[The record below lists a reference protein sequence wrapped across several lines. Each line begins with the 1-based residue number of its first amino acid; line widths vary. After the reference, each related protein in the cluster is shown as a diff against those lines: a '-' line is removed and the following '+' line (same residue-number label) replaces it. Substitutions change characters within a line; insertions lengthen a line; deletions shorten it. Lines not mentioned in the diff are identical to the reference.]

1 LRPLQAEI
9 SQDLLSQDSRG
20 AVRRTLRLVVLT
32 SVTQSGWS
40 TASIHDL
47 SESGLKIET
56 AARLAVEEVIV
67 VDLPIIG
74 TVEARVVWKRGS
86 AFGCEFLSPI
96 SKAAVSAALLQG
108 YAEAPDADVEP
119 RIEELPI
126 GISPSVEEVV
136 EWKSEFDQSKG
147 PRGYQLLGFRQTPD
161 GLIIALVTRTN

>member
-1 LRPLQAEI
+1 MRPLQAEI

-20 AVRRTLRLVVLT
+20 AVRRTLRLVVLA

-47 SESGLKIET
+47 SEAGLKIET
-56 AARLAVEEVIV
+56 AAQLSVGEIIL

-74 TVEARVVWKRGS
+74 SVEARVAWNRGS
-86 AFGCEFLSPI
+86 TYGCEFLSPI
-96 SKAAVSAALLQG
+96 SRAVVSAALLQG
-108 YAEAPDADVEP
+108 PARTPVPDMEP
-119 RIEELPI
+119 HIEELAV
-126 GISPSVEEVV
+126 GKSPSVEEMV

-147 PRGYQLLGFRQTPD
+147 PKGYQLLGFRQTPD